1 MTQGVAT
8 IDFCAS
14 GMGTRLA
21 HLYQSDPLRVMF
33 PHVPAGEPLQAAL
46 ITTSGGM
53 VGGDTHSVQVAA
65 GRNASAMVV
74 GQAAEKVYRSNGPD
88 CTIDIDLNVEDAAWL
103 EWLPQETI
111 MFDGARL
118 RRRTHADVA
127 PGGRLL
133 AGEVVVFGRTAMGE
147 TVRSGLFHDEWEVSR
162 GGRPVW
168 ADAQHWTD
176 PFLRRTKLQRDRV
189 PGNAGVCRRWA
200 GHIVGRPR
208 PSRPRRSRRA
218 TGRRDPHRR
227 HPIGALAWHGSRGA
241 APTLWCR
248 MGRIPPPDR
257 RLGRHAAASMACLEK

>member
-1 MTQGVAT
+1 MTQGVAA

-33 PHVPAGEPLQAAL
+33 PRVPAGEPLQAAL
-46 ITTSGGM
+46 ITISGGM
-53 VGGDTHSVQVAA
+53 VGGDAHRVRVAA

-88 CTIDIDLNVEDAAWL
+88 CTIDIDLNVEDGAWL

-118 RRRTHADVA
+118 RRRAHADVA

-147 TVRSGLFHDEWEVSR
+147 TVTSGLLHDEWEVFC
-162 GGRPVW
+162 GGRPMW

-176 PFLRRTKLQRDRV
+176 HSFAAPSGGNAVVSLATLVYVGGGPDTLSDLRGLVGPGEVDGVRVAATRIEDIVLVRWLGTDHAALRRHF
-189 PGNAGVCRRWA
+189 GVVWA
-200 GHIVGRPR
+200 GFRHLVAGWADTLPR
-208 PSRPRRSRRA
+208 
-218 TGRRDPHRR
+218 
-227 HPIGALAWHGSRGA
+227 LWHV
-241 APTLWCR
+241 
-248 MGRIPPPDR
+248 
-257 RLGRHAAASMACLEK
+257 